1 MSFLTLP
8 LKKVSTVVGRGITP
22 SYAVDGDVTVL
33 NQRCVRDG
41 RVDFSNARRH
51 DSNVRTIRNEKR
63 LCSGDI
69 LINST
74 GVGTLGRTARL
85 VSVHGLTVV
94 DSHVTVVR
102 ANGQT
107 DSRWLAYVL
116 SWNEPQIEAMAEGS
130 TGQTELSQ
138 HRLAELQVLV
148 PPLAEQRGIAATL
161 GALDDKIESNKRI
174 VDKIGLLFAAE
185 FSSVQEGATSFVE
198 LREIVSITKGVS
210 YRSADLVKARTS
222 LVTLK
227 SFDRNGGYKA
237 VGLKPY
243 VGPYKESQVIRTG
256 ELIVAQTDLT
266 QGAEVV
272 GRAVRVPRAS
282 SADVLVASLDL
293 AIVRPLGNMP
303 EEYLY
308 GLLTA
313 ESFREHCRSR
323 TSGTTVLHLAGDA
336 IPQYRAP
343 LVPLVDQER
352 FAKVSHPLIERSD
365 SLEREI
371 ECLIHLRDTLL
382 PELLSGRIRVPEA
395 QEAVET
401 VV

>member
-198 LREIVSITKGVS
+198 LREIVSIAKGVS